1 MRRFVT
7 GEIET
12 PMLDDAVGT
21 IGSAAVSSVSTA
33 VSSVGA
39 VAGKS
44 IEASIEMGEVFQ
56 EKMEKISWGENPMG
70 SRKNF

>member
-1 MRRFVT
+1 MRRFIT

-21 IGSAAVSSVSTA
+21 IGSAAVISVSTA

-39 VAGKS
+39 VAEKS
-44 IEASIEMGEVFQ
+44 YEASIEMSD
-56 EKMEKISWGENPMG
+56 KIRGV
-70 SRKNF
+70 KI

>member
-1 MRRFVT
+1 MREFIQSIVGGLCVRRFVT

-12 PMLDDAVGT
+12 PMLDDAV
-21 IGSAAVSSVSTA
+21 STA

-44 IEASIEMGEVFQ
+44 YEASIEMSD
-56 EKMEKISWGENPMG
+56 KIRGV
-70 SRKNF
+70 KI

>member
-12 PMLDDAVGT
+12 PGLDAAVGT

-33 VSSVGA
+33 VSSVSA

-44 IEASIEMGEVFQ
+44 IEASIEMSDKIKWP
-56 EKMEKISWGENPMG
+56 EKPIGFTSVTRGVKI
-70 SRKNF
+70 